1 MGVDFFFLYLKKI
14 YEALSDL
21 QILFAKISA
30 LHFRTI
36 MLHGKIFHYLKRSG
50 IKEQLPTDSAFRD
63 AIQKDKMQESEITTR
78 RVPIGDEAGKIQ
90 NERSLSLE
98 QIA

>member
-1 MGVDFFFLYLKKI
+1 
-14 YEALSDL
+14 
-21 QILFAKISA
+21 
-30 LHFRTI
+30 

-63 AIQKDKMQESEITTR
+63 AIQKDEMQESEITT

>member
-1 MGVDFFFLYLKKI
+1 
-14 YEALSDL
+14 
-21 QILFAKISA
+21 
-30 LHFRTI
+30 
-36 MLHGKIFHYLKRSG
+36 MLHVNIFHYLKRSG
-50 IKEQLPTDSAFRD
+50 TKEQLATDSAFRD
-63 AIQKDKMQESEITTR
+63 AIQEDKTQESKITTR